1 MIVRNQVAA
10 FHLRK
15 VLHVSV
21 LALLAAMAVPAA
33 AATPEETAR
42 EVLAKSPIID
52 GHNDTP
58 HQIAA
63 MFDRDFS
70 KFDLTALPADVL
82 AKTHTDIKN
91 ARAGYLGG
99 QYWSVYVDA
108 ALPKHE
114 AVARNIQQIDVVRQ
128 MMARYPE
135 TFTYAA
141 TAAEVEAAMKKGKI
155 ASLIG
160 MEGGHSIGGS
170 LEILRQTYA
179 LGARYMTLTHSLTN
193 DWADS
198 ATDAPKHNGLSP
210 FGFEVLAEMNHL
222 GMIADISHVSE
233 ATMHD
238 VLDKS
243 TAPVLF
249 THSNAH
255 AVTPHP
261 RNVPDSVLKRLPQNG
276 GVVMVTFVPG
286 FTSAARRQ
294 WEYER
299 SAVAGRAKTEFSG
312 NPAGE
317 KAAVDAWI
325 AANPQ
330 PKATLAQVADHID
343 HIRKVAGI
351 DHIGIGGD
359 FGGVDE
365 LPVGLEN
372 VSTYPALFAELV
384 RRGYAKTDLA
394 KIAQGNVLR
403 VMRGVEKAAGKS
415 F

>member
-1 MIVRNQVAA
+1 MIVRNQVAV
-10 FHLRK
+10 FHVRK
-15 VLHVSV
+15 FLHVPV
-21 LALLAAMAVPAA
+21 LAVLAAMAVPAA

-58 HQIAA
+58 YQIADLFA
-63 MFDRDFS
+63 RDFS
-70 KFDLTALPADVL
+70 KFDLTALPADAF

-114 AVARNIQQIDVVRQ
+114 AVTRTIQQIDVVRQ

-135 TFTYAA
+135 TFAFA
-141 TAAEVEAAMKKGKI
+141 STAAEVEAAVKKGKI

-160 MEGGHSIGGS
+160 MEGGHSIGSS

-179 LGARYMTLTHSLTN
+179 LGARYMTLTHSLTT

-198 ATDAPKHNGLSP
+198 ATDAPKHDGLSP
-210 FGFEVLAEMNHL
+210 FGFEVLAEMNRM

-243 TAPVLF
+243 TAPILF
-249 THSNAH
+249 THSNAR
-255 AVTPHP
+255 AITPHP

-312 NPAGE
+312 NPVGE

-384 RRGYAKTDLA
+384 RRGYAKADLA

-403 VMRGVEKAAGKS
+403 VMRGVEKAAGK
-415 F
+415 